1 MTDLKAKLKLLPDKP
16 GVYIMKDSLGNI
28 IYVGKAKSLKKR
40 VSQYFG
46 SYGQGTL
53 KVKSMVE
60 HISDFEYIVVNTEVE
75 SLILESNLIKENNPK
90 YNILLRD
97 DKQYPYIKITMW
109 EKYPRILKVRSV
121 LKDKGKYFGPYPSAE
136 NVNVA
141 IDIFQELFPIRD
153 CNLNLEKAKGKVR
166 PCLNF
171 FIDRCMAPC
180 YENVSEE
187 DYRYYID
194 KVIDFLEGRSR
205 EIPKIIEQKMDEAS
219 LNLNFEKAADLRDKL
234 NSLNYLVQ
242 RGQLADTASF
252 ENRDVIGVA
261 QGDGEAAV
269 QIFFVRNGKITGREN
284 FFIKDEFMEKREDLI
299 QAFIKQFYVL
309 AAFIPGEILV
319 EVPLPDAPLLE
330 VWLSGQKGSKVE
342 ILVPKIGE
350 KKHLVDLVKKNA
362 GEMLLKSVESMRR
375 QRERNLETLEEVQRL
390 LNLDVLPKRIEAYDI
405 SNISGVD
412 SVGSMVVFENGERK
426 KSDYR
431 KFRIKTVEGP
441 NDYDSLR
448 EVLKRRFTRGI
459 KEQQEEKYTTF
470 SLYPDLILMDG
481 GKGQV
486 NAALEVLESIGVT
499 IPVAG
504 LVKDDFHQTR
514 GVIYENEEK
523 YLKVTSNVY
532 RFFYKIQE
540 EAHRFAINYHRS
552 LRTKNMFTSE
562 LDNIK
567 GIGPKRKAN
576 LMRHFNS
583 ISKIKSASVEELL
596 EVKGMNRSAAES
608 IVNHFNRSGN
618 GNSK

>member
-1 MTDLKAKLKLLPDKP
+1 M
-16 GVYIMKDSLGNI
+16 
-28 IYVGKAKSLKKR
+28 
-40 VSQYFG
+40 
-46 SYGQGTL
+46 
-53 KVKSMVE
+53 
-60 HISDFEYIVVNTEVE
+60 
-75 SLILESNLIKENNPK
+75 
-90 YNILLRD
+90 
-97 DKQYPYIKITMW
+97 
-109 EKYPRILKVRSV
+109 
-121 LKDKGKYFGPYPSAE
+121 
-136 NVNVA
+136 
-141 IDIFQELFPIRD
+141 
-153 CNLNLEKAKGKVR
+153 
-166 PCLNF
+166 
-171 FIDRCMAPC
+171 
-180 YENVSEE
+180 
-187 DYRYYID
+187 
-194 KVIDFLEGRSR
+194 
-205 EIPKIIEQKMDEAS
+205 
-219 LNLNFEKAADLRDKL
+219 
-234 NSLNYLVQ
+234 
-242 RGQLADTASF
+242 
-252 ENRDVIGVA
+252 
-261 QGDGEAAV
+261 
-269 QIFFVRNGKITGREN
+269 
-284 FFIKDEFMEKREDLI
+284 
-299 QAFIKQFYVL
+299 
-309 AAFIPGEILV
+309 
-319 EVPLPDAPLLE
+319 
-330 VWLSGQKGSKVE
+330 
-342 ILVPKIGE
+342 PKIGE

-362 GEMLLKSVESMRR
+362 GEMLLKSAESMRR

-523 YLKVTSNVY
+523 NLKVTSNVY

-567 GIGPKRKAN
+567 EIGPKRKAN

-596 EVKGMNRSAAES
+596 EVKGMNRSAAEN